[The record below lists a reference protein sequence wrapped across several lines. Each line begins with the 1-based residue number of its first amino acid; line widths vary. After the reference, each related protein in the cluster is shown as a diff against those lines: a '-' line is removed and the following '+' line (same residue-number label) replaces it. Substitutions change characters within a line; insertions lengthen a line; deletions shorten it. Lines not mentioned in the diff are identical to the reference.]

1 MIRILHIIDSISG
14 AGPTRALISLAK
26 YASDAGLPQQHSAIA
41 LKKEAYPISLLFV
54 KRAGL
59 DILRNP
65 EKQIIRDKIKQAD
78 IVQVHYWNNP
88 AMTEF
93 IRSEWPSMRCLIW
106 FMVYGKYKPQ
116 VISKEL
122 LDYSDFSLGTSP
134 NSLKLPVFKDILSD
148 NRADFVYGLAD
159 WWRLENIKKQPHD
172 TFNVGYIGTV
182 NFTKMHPNY
191 IPMSVKASIPDVKF
205 IVCGGGIEEK
215 LKAQANSLDS
225 SEKFEFHGYVENIR
239 SVLEKLDVFGYPLC
253 EDTYATSEK
262 SIQEAMFAGV
272 PPVVFPYGGCSD
284 LVQHGETGLVVD
296 NEKDYAEAIEYLYH
310 NPENR
315 KELGRNAA
323 EYARRVFDSDKAVQK
338 MQGIYEKL
346 MEQQKRKRR
355 WGEPGVMTKEKSP
368 SEIFVEF
375 LGEQGH
381 EFKTSLKSSDRDQLL
396 LADKKI
402 ADASPLLVGGEG
414 GINQYRNLFP
424 KDPYLRLWSGL
435 CLQTSGEHEK
445 AIREFET
452 ALKLGMPSWR
462 AKWYMAKST
471 EVIGNL
477 EKTLSILEEILNEDP
492 GFNEADSYRMDL
504 IEKRNKL

>member
-14 AGPTRALISLAK
+14 AGPARALISLAK

-41 LKKEAYPISLLFV
+41 LKKEAYPVSLLFA

-65 EKQIIRDKIKQAD
+65 EKQIIRNKIKQAD

-93 IRSEWPSMRCLIW
+93 IRSDWPSMRCLIW
-106 FMVYGKYKPQ
+106 FMVYGKYSPQ

-148 NRADFVYGLAD
+148 DRADFVYGLAD
-159 WWRLENIKKQPHD
+159 WARLENIKKQPHD
-172 TFNVGYIGTV
+172 NFNVGYIGTV

-191 IPMSVKASIPDVKF
+191 IPMSVKVSVPDVKF
-205 IVCGGGIEEK
+205 VVCGGGIEEE

-284 LVQHGETGLVVD
+284 LVQHGETGLVVE
-296 NEKDYAEAIEYLYH
+296 NEKQYAEAIEYLYH
-310 NPENR
+310 NPEYR
-315 KELGRNAA
+315 TELGRNAA
-323 EYARRVFDSDKAVQK
+323 EYARREFDSNKAVQK
-338 MQGIYEKL
+338 MQGFYEKI
-346 MEQQKRKRR
+346 MAQPKRKRR
-355 WGEPGVMTKEKSP
+355 WRETEVMTIDKSP
-368 SEIFVEF
+368 SEIFVDF
-375 LGEQGH
+375 LGDQGF
-381 EFKTSLKSSDRDQLL
+381 EFKTSLNSSDRDQLL
-396 LADKKI
+396 QADKKI
-402 ADASPLLVGGEG
+402 ACSSPLLVGGEG
-414 GINQYRNLFP
+414 GINQYRNHYP
-424 KDPYLRLWSGL
+424 EDPYLRLWSGL
-435 CLQTSGEHEK
+435 CLQTSGEHQK
-445 AIREFET
+445 AISEFET
-452 ALKLGMPSWR
+452 AIELGMPAWR
-462 AKWYMAKST
+462 AKWYMARSS

-477 EKTLSILEEILNEDP
+477 NKALSILEEILNEDP
-492 GFNEADSYRMDL
+492 GFNEADSYRMEL
-504 IEKRNKL
+504 IEKKN